1 MKFEFEHYGMT
12 SQQLELLAEIVRIE
26 AYKTRAYETSEKTNC
41 CAVASEPEMVQ
52 PKVSSNDTVAQP
64 EPIEE
69 KVEEEKPKR
78 TRRTKAEME
87 NSAEDNTNAPTT
99 DENNSDDSEPTPTR
113 IEAPEAPESKITLN
127 DLKEKAQDLVRK
139 VDRDSVK
146 KAINQ
151 FADKLSDVKPSDFQ
165 ALMSAFNALG

>member
-1 MKFEFEHYGMT
+1 M
-12 SQQLELLAEIVRIE
+12 QLTINMNELSTQKRTELFALLGLINLG
-26 AYKTRAYETSEKTNC
+26 ANA
-41 CAVASEPEMVQ
+41 
-52 PKVSSNDTVAQP
+52 VAQP

-69 KVEEEKPKR
+69 NIEPEKPKR

-113 IEAPEAPESKITLN
+113 IEAPEASESKITLN

-151 FADKLSDVKPSDFQ
+151 FADTLSYVKPSDFQ

>member
-1 MKFEFEHYGMT
+1 MQLTINMNELTTQKRTELFALLGLIGEKSTDIT
-12 SQQLELLAEIVRIE
+12 S
-26 AYKTRAYETSEKTNC
+26 
-41 CAVASEPEMVQ
+41 PDVQ
-52 PKVSSNDTVAQP
+52 
-64 EPIEE
+64 EE
-69 KVEEEKPKR
+69 YLQALKDSLVQKRDNLILDHLNNAAEKPKR

-87 NSAEDNTNAPTT
+87 NSAEDNANGSKT

-165 ALMSAFNALG
+165 ALMSAFNMLG

>member
-1 MKFEFEHYGMT
+1 M
-12 SQQLELLAEIVRIE
+12 QLTINMNELSTQKRTELFALLGLIDLG
-26 AYKTRAYETSEKTNC
+26 AN
-41 CAVASEPEMVQ
+41 
-52 PKVSSNDTVAQP
+52 TVAQP

-69 KVEEEKPKR
+69 NVEEEKPKR

-87 NSAEDNTNAPTT
+87 NSAEDNTNAPTS
-99 DENNSDDSEPTPTR
+99 DKNNSDDSEPTLTR
-113 IEAPEAPESKITLN
+113 IEVPDASESKITLN

-146 KAINQ
+146 NAINQ

-165 ALMSAFNALG
+165 ALMSAFNSLGDSK